1 MSLLVRL
8 QEFYLGFYGRPAD
21 PGGLAYWIE
30 QANGA
35 YLNQDSRMAAAFG
48 STDQAEFRALYGQ
61 APSIELFVGRVYQNL
76 FGRSAEAEGVV
87 FFANTYNQYV
97 FTGVSPDQARAIL
110 IARIID
116 GASGTDRIA
125 ITNKVSVAISVTD
138 ELKLKSAAIS
148 DASEL
153 LAMQSYFAGDGG
165 DAWRATASDRVA
177 QLVNSLQANDS
188 VTDYMN
194 VAVTSELGIVPLPD
208 ATQSLTYSRNFLLES
223 DGNAGRI
230 SGSIQINL
238 QGGKFAGSS
247 GSSLGTVSNVPA
259 GLTAK
264 LVKLSDTDAQLTFT
278 GAATTHSFAKS
289 VSNITVSFQD
299 KDFQGLTAT
308 AIEGHTK
315 SNLGIG
321 FIDAAI
327 SVVDGL
333 VTATGSIANNLTVNL
348 ETNSLTLGTGVGR
361 PIFGAV
367 SAATGADF
375 SATSG
380 ATGSGFLVSFVG
392 DGNDNSYQ
400 ASYVGDSIRGMGG
413 NDELTGNIGKDTF
426 IFEANAVSNGVD
438 VIKGFDITVG
448 DILNF
453 SRFLNVT
460 GTGLVATQSAVSE
473 QVEWENGD
481 VLVYQ
486 GPGISDAADV
496 AALFDATGE
505 DTTTPYDYAR
515 SDGKAVIIT
524 GYVGGLDVTGD
535 AYIWYLV
542 KDADANE
549 NFDANKNVV
558 KDSEITLV
566 GVLEDINNLALAP
579 FASGNFL

>member
-35 YLNQDSRMAAAFG
+35 YLNQDSLMAAAFG
-48 STDQAEFRALYGQ
+48 STDQAEFRTLYGQ
-61 APSIELFVGRVYQNL
+61 APSIESFVGRVYQNL

-87 FFANTYNQYV
+87 FFANTYNQYL
-97 FTGVSPDQARAIL
+97 FSGVSPDQARAIL

-153 LAMQSYFAGDGG
+153 LAVQNYFAGDGS
-165 DAWRATASDRVA
+165 DTWRATASDRVA
-177 QLVNSLQANDS
+177 QFVNSLQANDS
-188 VTDYMN
+188 VADFMH
-194 VAVTSELGIVPLPD
+194 VAVTSERGIVPLPD
-208 ATQSLTYSRNFLLES
+208 ATERLSYTRNFLLES
-223 DGNAGRI
+223 DGNAGQI

-238 QGGKFAGSS
+238 QGGKFAGSA
-247 GSSLGTVSNVPA
+247 GDSLGTVTNVPA

-264 LVKLSDTDAQLTFT
+264 LVKLSDTGAQLTFT
-278 GAATTHSFAKS
+278 GAATAHSFSNS

-333 VTATGSIANNLTVNL
+333 VTGTGSIANNLTVNL
-348 ETNSLTLGTGVGR
+348 ETNSLTLGTVAGR

-375 SATSG
+375 SETSG
-380 ATGSGFLVSFVG
+380 PEGSGFLVSFIG
-392 DGNDNSYQ
+392 DGNDNSYV
-400 ASYVGDSIRGMGG
+400 ASYVGDLIRGAGG
-413 NDELTGNIGKDTF
+413 NDLLTGGIGVDTF
-426 IFEANAVSNGVD
+426 VFEASASANGVD
-438 VIKGFDITVG
+438 VIQGFDITVG
-448 DILNF
+448 DILDF

-473 QVEWENGD
+473 QVAWANGD

-486 GPGISDAADV
+486 GPGISDSADV
-496 AALFDATGE
+496 AALFDATGA
-505 DTTTPYDYAR
+505 DTSAPFGYAL
-515 SDGKAVIIT
+515 SDGKAVVIT
-524 GYVGGLDVTGD
+524 GAVTGD
-535 AYIWYLV
+535 AYVWYLV
-542 KDADANE
+542 KDANANE
-549 NFDANKNVV
+549 TFDASKNVV
-558 KDSEITLV
+558 QDSEITLV
-566 GVLEDINNLALAP
+566 GVLQDVNNLALAP
-579 FASGNFL
+579 FGSGNFL

>member
-35 YLNQDSRMAAAFG
+35 YLNQDSQMAAAFG
-48 STDQAEFRALYGQ
+48 STDQAEFRTLYGQ
-61 APSIELFVGRVYQNL
+61 APSIESFVERVYQNL

-87 FFANTYNQYV
+87 FFANTYNQYL
-97 FTGVSPDQARAIL
+97 FAGVSPDQARAVL

-153 LAMQSYFAGDGG
+153 LAVQNYFAGDGS

-177 QLVNSLQANDS
+177 QFVNSLQANDS
-188 VTDYMN
+188 VADFMN
-194 VAVTSELGIVPLPD
+194 VAVTSERGIVPLPD
-208 ATQSLTYSRNFLLES
+208 ASERLSYTRNFLLES
-223 DGNAGRI
+223 DGNAGQI

-238 QGGKFAGSS
+238 QGGKFAGSA
-247 GSSLGTVSNVPA
+247 GDSLGTVTNVPA

-264 LVKLSDTDAQLTFT
+264 LVKLSDTGAQLTFT
-278 GAATTHSFAKS
+278 GAATAHSFSNS
-289 VSNITVSFQD
+289 VPNITVSFQD
-299 KDFQGLTAT
+299 KDFQGLTAS

-333 VTATGSIANNLTVNL
+333 VTGTGSIANNLTVNL
-348 ETNSLTLGTGVGR
+348 ETNSLTLGTVAGR

-375 SATSG
+375 SETSG
-380 ATGSGFLVSFVG
+380 PEGSGFLVNFVG
-392 DGNDNSYQ
+392 DANDNSYV
-400 ASYVGDSIRGMGG
+400 ASYVGDVIRGAAG
-413 NDELTGNIGKDTF
+413 NDLLTGGLGADTF
-426 IFEANAVSNGVD
+426 VFEASAAVNGVD
-438 VIKGFDITVG
+438 VIQGFDITVG
-448 DILNF
+448 DILDF

-473 QVEWENGD
+473 QVEWANGD

-486 GPGISDAADV
+486 GPGITDPADV
-496 AALFDATGE
+496 ADLFDATGT
-505 DTTTPYDYAR
+505 DTAKPFSYAL
-515 SDGKAVIIT
+515 SDGKAVVIT
-524 GYVGGLDVTGD
+524 GAVTGD

-542 KDADANE
+542 KDSNANE
-549 NFDANKNVV
+549 TFDASKNVV
-558 KDSEITLV
+558 QDSEISLV
-566 GVLEDINNLALAP
+566 GVLQDINNLALAP
-579 FASGNFL
+579 FGSGNFL

>member
-1 MSLLVRL
+1 MRL

-35 YLNQDSRMAAAFG
+35 YLNQDSQMAAAFG
-48 STDQAEFRALYGQ
+48 STDQAEFRTLYGQ
-61 APSIELFVGRVYQNL
+61 APSIESFVERVYQNL

-87 FFANTYNQYV
+87 FFANTYNQYL
-97 FTGVSPDQARAIL
+97 FAGVSPDQARAIL

-153 LAMQSYFAGDGG
+153 LAVQNYFAGDGS

-177 QLVNSLQANDS
+177 QFVNSLQANDS
-188 VTDYMN
+188 VADFMN
-194 VAVTSELGIVPLPD
+194 VAVTSERGIVPLPD
-208 ATQSLTYSRNFLLES
+208 ASERLSYTRNFLLES
-223 DGNAGRI
+223 DGNAGQI

-238 QGGKFAGSS
+238 QGGKFAGSA
-247 GSSLGTVSNVPA
+247 GDSLGTVTNVPA

-264 LVKLSDTDAQLTFT
+264 LVKLSDTGAQLTFT
-278 GAATTHSFAKS
+278 GAATAHSFSNS

-299 KDFQGLTAT
+299 QDFQGLTAS

-333 VTATGSIANNLTVNL
+333 VTGTGSIANNLTVNL
-348 ETNSLTLGTGVGR
+348 ETNSLTLGTVAGR

-375 SATSG
+375 SETSG
-380 ATGSGFLVSFVG
+380 PEGSGFLVNFVG
-392 DGNDNSYQ
+392 DANDNSYV
-400 ASYVGDSIRGMGG
+400 ASYVGDVIRGAAG
-413 NDELTGNIGKDTF
+413 NDLLTGGLGADTF
-426 IFEANAVSNGVD
+426 VFEPSAAANGVD
-438 VIKGFDITVG
+438 VIQGFDITVG
-448 DILNF
+448 DILDF

-473 QVEWENGD
+473 QVEWANGD

-486 GPGISDAADV
+486 GPGITDPADV
-496 AALFDATGE
+496 ADLFDATGA
-505 DTTTPYDYAR
+505 DTAKPFSYAL
-515 SDGKAVIIT
+515 SDGKAVVIT
-524 GYVGGLDVTGD
+524 GAVTGD

-542 KDADANE
+542 KDSNANE
-549 NFDANKNVV
+549 TFDASKNVV
-558 KDSEITLV
+558 QDNEITLV
-566 GVLEDINNLALAP
+566 GVLQDINNLALAP
-579 FASGNFL
+579 FGSGNFL

>member
-35 YLNQDSRMAAAFG
+35 YLNQDSQMAAAFG
-48 STDQAEFRALYGQ
+48 STDQAEFRTLYGQ
-61 APSIELFVGRVYQNL
+61 APSIESFVERVYQNL

-87 FFANTYNQYV
+87 FFANTYNQYL
-97 FTGVSPDQARAIL
+97 FAGVSPDQARAIL

-153 LAMQSYFAGDGG
+153 LAVQNYFAGDGS
-165 DAWRATASDRVA
+165 DAWRATTSDRVA
-177 QLVNSLQANDS
+177 QFVNSLQANDS
-188 VTDYMN
+188 VADFMN
-194 VAVTSELGIVPLPD
+194 VAVTSERGIVPLPD
-208 ATQSLTYSRNFLLES
+208 ASERLSYTRNFLLES
-223 DGNAGRI
+223 DGNAGQI

-238 QGGKFAGSS
+238 QGGKFAGSA
-247 GSSLGTVSNVPA
+247 GDSLGTVTNVPA

-264 LVKLSDTDAQLTFT
+264 LVKLSDTGAQLTFT
-278 GAATTHSFAKS
+278 GAATAHSFSNS

-299 KDFQGLTAT
+299 KDFQGLTAS

-333 VTATGSIANNLTVNL
+333 VTGTGSIANNLTVNL
-348 ETNSLTLGTGVGR
+348 ETNSLTLGTVAGR

-375 SATSG
+375 SETSG
-380 ATGSGFLVSFVG
+380 PEGSGFLVNFVG
-392 DGNDNSYQ
+392 DANDNSYV
-400 ASYVGDSIRGMGG
+400 ASYVGDVIRGAAG
-413 NDELTGNIGKDTF
+413 NDLLTGGLGVDTF
-426 IFEANAVSNGVD
+426 VFEASASVNGVD
-438 VIKGFDITVG
+438 VIQGFDITVG
-448 DILNF
+448 DILDF

-473 QVEWENGD
+473 
-481 VLVYQ
+481 
-486 GPGISDAADV
+486 
-496 AALFDATGE
+496 
-505 DTTTPYDYAR
+505 
-515 SDGKAVIIT
+515 
-524 GYVGGLDVTGD
+524 
-535 AYIWYLV
+535 
-542 KDADANE
+542 
-549 NFDANKNVV
+549 
-558 KDSEITLV
+558 
-566 GVLEDINNLALAP
+566 
-579 FASGNFL
+579 

>member
-35 YLNQDSRMAAAFG
+35 YLNQDSQMAAAFG
-48 STDQAEFRALYGQ
+48 STDQAEFRTLYGQ
-61 APSIELFVGRVYQNL
+61 APSIESFVERVYQNL

-87 FFANTYNQYV
+87 FFANTYNQYL
-97 FTGVSPDQARAIL
+97 FAGVSPDQARAIL

-153 LAMQSYFAGDGG
+153 LAVQNYFAGDGS

-177 QLVNSLQANDS
+177 QFVNSLQANDS
-188 VTDYMN
+188 VADFMN
-194 VAVTSELGIVPLPD
+194 VAVTSERGIVPLPD
-208 ATQSLTYSRNFLLES
+208 ASERLSYTRNFLLES
-223 DGNAGRI
+223 DGNAGQI

-238 QGGKFAGSS
+238 QGGKFAGSA
-247 GSSLGTVSNVPA
+247 GDSLGTVTNVPA

-264 LVKLSDTDAQLTFT
+264 LVKLSDTGAQLTFT
-278 GAATTHSFAKS
+278 GAATAHSFSNS

-299 KDFQGLTAT
+299 KDFQGLTAS

-333 VTATGSIANNLTVNL
+333 VTGTGSIANNLTVNL
-348 ETNSLTLGTGVGR
+348 ETNSLTLGTVAGR

-375 SATSG
+375 SETSG
-380 ATGSGFLVSFVG
+380 PEGSGFLVNFVG
-392 DGNDNSYQ
+392 DANDNSYV
-400 ASYVGDSIRGMGG
+400 ASYVGDVIRGAAG
-413 NDELTGNIGKDTF
+413 NDLLTGGLGADTF
-426 IFEANAVSNGVD
+426 VFEASAAVNGVD
-438 VIKGFDITVG
+438 VIQGFDITVG
-448 DILNF
+448 DILDF

-473 QVEWENGD
+473 QVEWANGD

-486 GPGISDAADV
+486 GPGITDPADV
-496 AALFDATGE
+496 AGLFDATGT
-505 DTTTPYDYAR
+505 DTTKPFSYAL
-515 SDGKAVIIT
+515 SDGKAVVIT
-524 GYVGGLDVTGD
+524 GAVTGD

-542 KDADANE
+542 KDSNANE
-549 NFDANKNVV
+549 TFDASKNVV
-558 KDSEITLV
+558 QDSEITLV
-566 GVLEDINNLALAP
+566 GVLQDINNLALAP
-579 FASGNFL
+579 FGSGNFL